1 MKSVLGEPIVESAV
15 KSPPYLWKRPTN
27 GVYYVVFYDGPLAK
41 RKRMES
47 LKTRDKRTAEDR
59 LYLWKRQKARE
70 EELGVRHVGIPLE
83 DAKKEYLRHFERR
96 NKATS
101 VRRYGTALDNVLD
114 FVGRELP
121 IGNLRA
127 KDLQDYQLHRIVRAR
142 PRTVDSELTMLRAFL
157 NWCRRRNW
165 VNENVADSDHIEC
178 LVNRKTK
185 GEKKRVFTDEELA
198 LLLSPNEMLYWQ
210 YFVVFSLLYYTGIRI
225 GEASFLTVKDVDL
238 RQRELHIRE
247 KEIKVPIWDRN
258 SKRNT
263 VRSVHWTPKWYEG
276 RVVPIES
283 RLEPILRQFREA
295 RTDNIFGLYFCTER
309 GNQISDHIGRQI
321 KQLIGKDDVAAHT
334 FRYTHVS
341 HALNRWGRHPS
352 VVQKWVGH
360 RDLKTTMQYIRVSVD
375 DLHREAQK
383 TGP

>member
-1 MKSVLGEPIVESAV
+1 MKSS
-15 KSPPYLWKRPTN
+15 PYLWQRPPN
-27 GVYYVVFYDGPLAK
+27 GVYYVIYYDGPLAK
-41 RKRMES
+41 QKRMES

-59 LYLWKRQKARE
+59 IYLWKRQKTQE
-70 EELGVRHVGIPLE
+70 EELGIRHVGIPLE
-83 DAKKEYLRHFERR
+83 DAKKEYLRHFEKR

-101 VRRYGTALDNVLD
+101 VRRYETAIDNVLD

-121 IGNLRA
+121 MGNLRA
-127 KDLQDYQLHRIVRAR
+127 KDLQDYQLHRIVKAR

-157 NWCRRRNW
+157 NWCGSRNW
-165 VNENVADSDHIEC
+165 VSENVADSDHVEP

-185 GEKKRVFTDEELA
+185 GDEKRIFTDEELE
-198 LLLSPNEMLYWQ
+198 LLLSPNEIQYWQ
-210 YFVVFSLLYYTGIRI
+210 YCVVLNLLYYTGMRI

-238 RQRELHIRE
+238 RHREIHIRE
-247 KEIKVPIWDRN
+247 KKMNVPTWDPS

-263 VRSVHWTPKWYEG
+263 AEMVHWTPKWYEH

-283 RLEPILRQFREA
+283 HLEPILRRFGELRA
-295 RTDNIFGLYFCTER
+295 DNIFGLYFCTRR
-309 GNQISDHIGRQI
+309 GNQITDHLGRQI
-321 KQLIGKDDVAAHT
+321 KQLTGKEDVSPHT
-334 FRYTHVS
+334 FRYTHIS

-360 RDLKTTMQYIRVSVD
+360 RDLRTTMQYIRVSVD